1 MINLNCCY
9 ETKDCPLPEDNLD
22 TVFTDLATELIEK
35 IQSFKIFPKTF
46 TETELKSMAYEFLR

>member
-1 MINLNCCY
+1 MNFFY
-9 ETKDCPLPEDNLD
+9 ETKDCPLPEDNSD

-35 IQSFKIFPKTF
+35 IQSFEIFPKTF